1 MRISDWSS
9 DVCSSDLA
17 SVQGKIDTLNGL
29 KENVIVGRLIPAGTG
44 AAMSRL
50 RVTANSRDAALRAA
64 QRARQP
70 ALTERVDDVV
80 TAEELVSRD
89 EPGELAYGQDP
100 LAAVAGAG
108 ENEGEE

>member
-1 MRISDWSS
+1 MSVFYVRQNAAYEVRSRDWSA
-9 DVCSSDLA
+9 DGCSSAL
-17 SVQGKIDTLNGL
+17 
-29 KENVIVGRLIPAGTG
+29 NVIVGRLIPAGTG

>member
-1 MRISDWSS
+1 
-9 DVCSSDLA
+9 
-17 SVQGKIDTLNGL
+17 
-29 KENVIVGRLIPAGTG
+29 
-44 AAMSRL
+44 MSRL

-108 ENEGEE
+108 EHEGEDKASQIDRANDCTPVTNVTTVCRILLEKKKTIENK

>member
-1 MRISDWSS
+1 MIRRPPRSTRTDP
-9 DVCSSDLA
+9 LFPYT
-17 SVQGKIDTLNGL
+17 TLFRS
-29 KENVIVGRLIPAGTG
+29 GRLIPAGTG